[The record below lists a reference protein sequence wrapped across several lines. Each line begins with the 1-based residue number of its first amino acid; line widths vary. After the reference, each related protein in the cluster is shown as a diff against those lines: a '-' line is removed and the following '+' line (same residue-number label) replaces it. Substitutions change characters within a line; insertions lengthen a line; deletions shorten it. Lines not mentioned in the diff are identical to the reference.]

1 MVVFVIGCIAVMVGV
16 AMVGFGIPISEFSFG
31 NTLIVAGTTLG
42 TGGLIIIGL
51 SVVAKQLNRIA
62 EGQGV
67 HLPSHPSQPVET
79 FELPAEARPAP
90 APFPF
95 PPQPA
100 IGEPHP
106 AERPTTPPVPSDLER
121 EVRPG
126 QSFAP
131 AFRKPEASPVTVE
144 DEVSLSP
151 PMATSAPGEIE
162 AGLRPA
168 SPGGGSGAA
177 ETPREPSIET
187 RRSEPPV
194 ASPRELP
201 SSYFDNMW
209 PAKSKISPVVES
221 QKSDLPPRDRESIAR
236 TPAPEPRPAQPRS
249 VAILKSGVVEGMAYT
264 LYVDGSIEAE
274 LPQGTLH
281 FASIDELRSHLE
293 KNS

>member
-1 MVVFVIGCIAVMVGV
+1 MPMVVFVIGCIAVMVGV

-31 NTLIVAGTTLG
+31 NTLIVSGTTLA

-51 SVVAKQLNRIA
+51 SAVAKQLNRIA

-67 HLPSHPSQPVET
+67 RLPPYPSQPAE
-79 FELPAEARPAP
+79 ELSAEVRP

-95 PPQPA
+95 PPQPEMR
-100 IGEPHP
+100 EPHP
-106 AERPTTPPVPSDLER
+106 AEPPTAPSVPSDLGR
-121 EVRPG
+121 EGRPG

-131 AFRKPEASPVTVE
+131 AFRKPEVPPVTVE

-151 PMATSAPGEIE
+151 PMTTSAPGEIR

-168 SPGGGSGAA
+168 SPSSESGAA
-177 ETPREPSIET
+177 GPPHAPSIET
-187 RRSEPPV
+187 WRSEPPA
-194 ASPRELP
+194 ASPREPP
-201 SSYFDNMW
+201 SSYFDSMW
-209 PAKSKISPVVES
+209 PAKSKTSPVVEP
-221 QKSDLPPRDRESIAR
+221 QKSDLPPRERESIAR
-236 TPAPEPRPAQPRS
+236 TPAPESRPAQPRS